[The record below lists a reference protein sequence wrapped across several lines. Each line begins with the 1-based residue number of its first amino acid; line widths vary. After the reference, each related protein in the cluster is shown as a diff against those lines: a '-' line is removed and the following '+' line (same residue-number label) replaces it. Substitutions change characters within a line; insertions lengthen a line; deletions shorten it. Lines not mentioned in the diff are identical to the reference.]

1 MKEKLIHITWQG
13 KNENLFKHK
22 KHLAAPNVVL
32 KYLLSDTTQ
41 KKKMLCVNMTNKN
54 IFQILIHFDVFENS

>member
-41 KKKMLCVNMTNKN
+41 KKKKKKKN
-54 IFQILIHFDVFENS
+54 VMR